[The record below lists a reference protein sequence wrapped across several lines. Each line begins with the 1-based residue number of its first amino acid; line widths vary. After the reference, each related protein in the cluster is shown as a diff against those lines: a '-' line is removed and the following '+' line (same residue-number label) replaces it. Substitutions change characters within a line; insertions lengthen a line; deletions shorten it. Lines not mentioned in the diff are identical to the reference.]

1 MLGFDKGREYLLN
14 LFKLILFFDFEK
26 LQLRNAIK
34 SNHEGGQ
41 GSLAS
46 IFKLWKDIGAWVE
59 NNSTSW
65 NNINPW
71 CVEDA

>member
-26 LQLRNAIK
+26 LYLRNAIK

-41 GSLAS
+41 GRLAS
-46 IFKLWKDIGAWVE
+46 IFNLWKDIGVWVE
-59 NNSTSW
+59 KNSTS
-65 NNINPW
+65 
-71 CVEDA
+71 